1 MIYENVLAAMGGTPM
16 IRLNHMVEPDSAQ
29 VLVKYEGLNVG
40 GSIKT
45 RTAYQMIAQAEEQGL
60 LNKNSVIVEPTSG
73 NQGIGLALIG
83 AVKGYKT
90 VIIMPDSVSE
100 ERRKLVRHYGAE
112 VVLVHDDGNIGDCI
126 ECCLAT
132 ALKMQQE
139 NPNVYVPQQFVNP
152 ANPMVHRI
160 ETAQEILRDV
170 AGPIHGFCSG
180 VGTGGTITGIGEVLK
195 KRIQR

>member
-1 MIYENVLAAMGGTPM
+1 M
-16 IRLNHMVEPDSAQ
+16 
-29 VLVKYEGLNVG
+29 
-40 GSIKT
+40 
-45 RTAYQMIAQAEEQGL
+45 
-60 LNKNSVIVEPTSG
+60 
-73 NQGIGLALIG
+73 
-83 AVKGYKT
+83 
-90 VIIMPDSVSE
+90 
-100 ERRKLVRHYGAE
+100 
-112 VVLVHDDGNIGDCI
+112 VHDDGNIGDCI